1 MSRFSITNF
10 ARCGIFILAAHL
22 IAGPVFAL
30 QDPSNPP
37 ATPSSVSDSLNPSGA
52 SVSPQQGTAPLTGLQ
67 PEVPR
72 SGIARNF
79 SEWTAQGGWVM
90 YPIYMVFI
98 LGAGVIIYQFVRIY
112 FDRRYTKPFI
122 GFLERQ
128 LKDVVDD
135 SEHREKVRGI
145 WDAVAPHPKSEL
157 GRLLALLCDLW
168 QRDPSAQV
176 LQVEIDGHVGGI
188 KEKYEMGRSFAVLLS
203 DTAGALGLLGTVLGM
218 YQTFMPGR
226 LESSQVITGMGV
238 ALVTTIGGLI
248 VSIVLNFMISWGHSA
263 FYRHLEWIVERAD
276 LFRNRFGRG
285 QSVSVVAPKIA
296 GPVAAVPL
304 AAASQPVAPPL
315 AGRRIPASLR
325 LLSAK
330 HQSAEAGASLPKPL
344 EVAVEDQNGRPIE
357 NLTVVFETNGSL
369 ITFDN
374 GAGVKEVDT
383 DFLGRAKT
391 QARLGKMVGR
401 HKVLARVNG
410 EANLVEEFEIDSRP
424 GAPDK
429 ITVLSGNLQ
438 IQPAGAR
445 LPEPLSVQLED
456 AHGNPV
462 PEQTVMFEVIH
473 NSGSLDQNKSR
484 LEVHTDQNGVASIG
498 FRLGDEPGANI
509 VKAWVKGKT
518 ARKLEA
524 SFENLGKE

>member
-1 MSRFSITNF
+1 MFRFSITNF
-10 ARCGIFILAAHL
+10 ARYGIFILAAHL

-30 QDPSNPP
+30 QDLSNPP
-37 ATPSSVSDSLNPSGA
+37 ATPPSASDSLNPSGA
-52 SVSPQQGTAPLTGLQ
+52 SVSSPQSAAPITGIQ

-79 SEWTAQGGWVM
+79 SEWTSQGGWVM
-90 YPIYMVFI
+90 FPIYAVFI

-128 LKDVVDD
+128 LQEVVDD
-135 SEHREKVRGI
+135 SEHRGKVREI

-157 GRLLALLCDLW
+157 GKLLSRLCDLW

-248 VSIVLNFMISWGHSA
+248 VSIALNFMISWGHSA

-285 QSVSVVAPKIA
+285 QTVSVVASKISS
-296 GPVAAVPL
+296 PVVAATGQT
-304 AAASQPVAPPL
+304 AAPPL
-315 AGRRIPASLR
+315 AGRRIPAFLR

-357 NLTVVFETNGSL
+357 NLTVVFETNGSP

-391 QARLGKMVGR
+391 QARLGKLVGR
-401 HKVLARVNG
+401 HKILARVNG

-429 ITVLSGNLQ
+429 IKMLSGNLQ

-456 AHGNPV
+456 ANGNPV

-524 SFENLGKE
+524 SFESLGKE

>member
-1 MSRFSITNF
+1 
-10 ARCGIFILAAHL
+10 
-22 IAGPVFAL
+22 
-30 QDPSNPP
+30 
-37 ATPSSVSDSLNPSGA
+37 
-52 SVSPQQGTAPLTGLQ
+52 
-67 PEVPR
+67 
-72 SGIARNF
+72 
-79 SEWTAQGGWVM
+79 
-90 YPIYMVFI
+90 
-98 LGAGVIIYQFVRIY
+98 
-112 FDRRYTKPFI
+112 
-122 GFLERQ
+122 
-128 LKDVVDD
+128 
-135 SEHREKVRGI
+135 
-145 WDAVAPHPKSEL
+145 
-157 GRLLALLCDLW
+157 
-168 QRDPSAQV
+168 
-176 LQVEIDGHVGGI
+176 
-188 KEKYEMGRSFAVLLS
+188 
-203 DTAGALGLLGTVLGM
+203 
-218 YQTFMPGR
+218 
-226 LESSQVITGMGV
+226 
-238 ALVTTIGGLI
+238 
-248 VSIVLNFMISWGHSA
+248 
-263 FYRHLEWIVERAD
+263 
-276 LFRNRFGRG
+276 
-285 QSVSVVAPKIA
+285 
-296 GPVAAVPL
+296 
-304 AAASQPVAPPL
+304 
-315 AGRRIPASLR
+315 
-325 LLSAK
+325 
-330 HQSAEAGASLPKPL
+330 
-344 EVAVEDQNGRPIE
+344 NGRPIE